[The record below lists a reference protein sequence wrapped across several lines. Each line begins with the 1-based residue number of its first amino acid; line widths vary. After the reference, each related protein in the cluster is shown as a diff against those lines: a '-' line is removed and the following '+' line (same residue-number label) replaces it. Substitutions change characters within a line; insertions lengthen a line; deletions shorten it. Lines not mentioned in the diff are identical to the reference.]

1 MTNKSNNTLIWI
13 VVGVLLALLVWAFVT
28 GKFAMSESA
37 QEDMNTAQDTVVS
50 GTNEV
55 MDSIESGANEM
66 MSGAKEV
73 ISDMS
78 SGATEMVID
87 TNENIQES
95 VN

>member
-1 MTNKSNNTLIWI
+1 MTNKSNNTLVWI

-28 GKFAMSESA
+28 GKFAMSEA
-37 QEDMNTAQDTVVS
+37 TQDDMNTAQDTVIS

-55 MDSIESGANEM
+55 IDTIQSGADEM
-66 MSGAKEV
+66 LSGAKDV

-87 TNENIQES
+87 ANENIQES